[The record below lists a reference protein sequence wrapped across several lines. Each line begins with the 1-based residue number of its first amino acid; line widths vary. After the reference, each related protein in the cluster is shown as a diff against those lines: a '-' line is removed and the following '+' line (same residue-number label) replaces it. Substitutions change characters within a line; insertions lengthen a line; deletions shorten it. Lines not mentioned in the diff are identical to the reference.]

1 MSRAGKI
8 AALTV
13 ALLIVG
19 AVAFVLGQAHQPVA
33 VAQEAEE
40 AEETGEMGEAL
51 GDAMGAALMGPI
63 LGMMGQAM
71 PGGGSSVMGID
82 GDHVYIV
89 SGGVLTKVNLDTL
102 EIVGKLQLET
112 PDEAKQRMMGFFQ
125 AFEDEEAG
133 DE

>member
-1 MSRAGKI
+1 MSRVGKI

-13 ALLIVG
+13 AFLIVG
-19 AVAFVLGQAHQPVA
+19 AVAFVLGQAHQPAA

-40 AEETGEMGEAL
+40 AEEMEGMGEAL

-71 PGGGSSVMGID
+71 PGGGSAVMEID
-82 GDHVYIV
+82 GGHAYIV
-89 SGGVLTKVNLDTL
+89 SGGMMTKVNLETL
-102 EIVGKLQLET
+102 EVVGKLQLET

-125 AFEDEEAG
+125 AFEDEGAE